1 MTDDLF
7 THAARYPS
15 APGHRDTDTSREAA
29 SDMIVLDNTNRFV

>member
-7 THAARYPS
+7 SFRYPS